1 MHSIIWKRLR
11 PMRWREK
18 RFLNFSRGQSS
29 SIRPAGKFA
38 YIKSKRW
45 GIFEKY
51 WPSLWTPYCIIHQ
64 IAGFGGREVAMFF
77 IAEHVG
83 VREGSWVRYK
93 PFCYDVIVRR
103 PTCPPPPS
111 CKTLCFLIFF
121 YYEQVTNAI
130 ARPVRIIRQ
139 QEVLSPIHT
148 KVKNV

>member
-18 RFLNFSRGQSS
+18 RFLNFPREQSS

-83 VREGSWVRYK
+83 VRKRSWVRYK

-103 PTCPPPPS
+103 PTCRPALHPLLRAGNQRYR
-111 CKTLCFLIFF
+111 KTSKNH
-121 YYEQVTNAI
+121 QT
-130 ARPVRIIRQ
+130 ARSLKPYSHQSLKMFKICLNTV
-139 QEVLSPIHT
+139 
-148 KVKNV
+148 